1 MRAAFG
7 NLACAQHDDLVGA
20 DDGRKPVGDDKRRAI
35 FRNLVER
42 RLDLMFSRRVECR
55 GRLVEYEDRR
65 GLQNRAGDRHP
76 LLFSAGKF

>member
-7 NLACAQHDDLVGA
+7 NLAGAQHDDLVGA

-65 GLQNRAGDRHP
+65 RLEDCAGDCHT